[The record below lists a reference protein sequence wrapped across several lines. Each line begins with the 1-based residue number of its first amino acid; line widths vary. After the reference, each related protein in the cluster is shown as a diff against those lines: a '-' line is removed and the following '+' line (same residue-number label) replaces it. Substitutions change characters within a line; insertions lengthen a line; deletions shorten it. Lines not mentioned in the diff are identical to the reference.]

1 MKNSFRKGVSF
12 GVTSAIITTL
22 GLMTGLNASTGS
34 VAVVIAGILVI
45 AVADAMSDA
54 LGMHISEESEDH
66 HSQKEIWEATLAT
79 FGAKF
84 VIACTFLVPVLL
96 LPLGTAI
103 TASIVWGLF
112 LISALSYV
120 IAKNQKV
127 KPLPIIAEHVIIA
140 IAVIAIANYIG
151 EAVAAFAA

>member
-1 MKNSFRKGVSF
+1 MKHSFRKGVSF

-34 VAVVIAGILVI
+34 AVVVIAGILVI
-45 AVADAMSDA
+45 AIADAMSDA

-66 HSQKEIWEATLAT
+66 HSHKEIWEATLAT

-84 VIACTFLVPVLL
+84 VVASTFVIPVMLFS
-96 LPLGTAI
+96 LGTAI
-103 TASIVWGLF
+103 MASVAWGLL
-112 LISALSYV
+112 LITILSYI
-120 IAKNQKV
+120 IAKNQKE
-127 KPLPIIAEHVIIA
+127 KPLPIIAEHVV
-140 IAVIAIANYIG
+140 IAVAVIIIANYVG